1 MQVSTLDVDTNAV
14 YSKIHCVPDKERK
27 LRGSKRTSYLAD
39 RFTLPGPVPSTSTG
53 NSKRTDPSALPVCDA
68 LLQLSHEAIQTSQ
81 KAEADA
87 KLHVED
93 KRELRQERRNLK
105 RKLERIESKTDRV
118 KRRSS
123 DLHQEL

>member
-27 LRGSKRTSYLAD
+27 LRGSKTSYLAD

-53 NSKRTDPSALPVCDA
+53 NSKRKDPSALPVCDA
-68 LLQLSHEAIQTSQ
+68 FLQLSHEAIQTSQ

-105 RKLERIESKTDRV
+105 RKLERIESKKDRV

-123 DLHQEL
+123 DLPQEL